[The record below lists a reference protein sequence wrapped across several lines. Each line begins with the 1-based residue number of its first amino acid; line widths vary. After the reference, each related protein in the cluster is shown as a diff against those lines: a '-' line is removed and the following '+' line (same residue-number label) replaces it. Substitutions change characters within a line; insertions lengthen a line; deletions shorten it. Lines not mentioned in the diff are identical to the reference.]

1 MFKQKLKALDYMYWD
16 KVNANEVTSDT
27 EHFRKLVSWLE
38 DQKIRHYTIEDRAG
52 LREIGSS
59 NWDKSFD
66 KFIQDVGCPVTSSN
80 LDKLEWL
87 IGLAVRLE
95 YEDNLN
101 KYQKVTK
108 EKSAHDA
115 VPSVKSTN
123 PLDNLD
129 FESNEFKNRVSS
141 LAKLLKIPQH
151 PDHRVTLQACSKHVV
166 QRLNP
171 NALKNP
177 SSVVIKGKPFPIME
191 TDMGFDMGDKV
202 LNNTAKALSLLYI
215 QDLRNLQTGI
225 NEAIVAVQNITADP
239 KTDTRAGKV
248 GR

>member
-1 MFKQKLKALDYMYWD
+1 MFKQKLKSLDYMFWD
-16 KVNANEVTSDT
+16 KVNANDT

-52 LREIGSS
+52 LREISKPD
-59 NWDKSFD
+59 WDKSFD
-66 KFIQDVGCPVTSSN
+66 KFILDVGCPVTTSN

-108 EKSAHDA
+108 NKEADAA
-115 VPSVKSTN
+115 VPSIKSTN

-129 FESNEFKNRVSS
+129 FESNEFKNRVNAI
-141 LAKLLKIPQH
+141 AKLLKVAQH
-151 PDHRVTLQACSKHVV
+151 PDHRVTLEACSKYVT
-166 QRLNP
+166 QRLNS

-177 SSVVIKGKPFPIME
+177 SSVVIKGKPFPIIE
-191 TDMGFDMGDKV
+191 TEMGLDMGDKV

-239 KTDTRAGKV
+239 KTDTRAGRV